1 MEQDYIKEAEE
12 LKYIN
17 SKLVGILSE
26 LEEKYEEIGRL
37 IKEFHEIIGENDEAT
52 VDNDR
57 QVKKLLNKYSNIN
70 KY

>member
-37 IKEFHEIIGENDEAT
+37 IKEFHEIVGENDEAT

>member
-1 MEQDYIKEAEE
+1 MEQDYIKESQE

-17 SKLVGILSE
+17 SKLVSILND
-26 LEEKYEEIGRL
+26 LEEKYEEIGKL
-37 IKEFHEIIGENDEAT
+37 IEEFHDIVGENNEAT

>member
-1 MEQDYIKEAEE
+1 MEQNYIKEAEE